1 MAAFFVSAVRQAASL
16 QPIFRLSDLVLR
28 GPARRG
34 DGTND
39 GNEMSAPE
47 KPKNKPNRPF
57 FSSGP
62 CAKRPGWTAN
72 ALNSALTGR
81 SHRSPEGR
89 ERLKRAITLTHEVLR
104 VPEGYKVAILPGS
117 DTGAVELAMWNLLGA
132 RGVDVLAWDVFG
144 RVWLRDVAEELK
156 LPGARTMD
164 AEPGHLPDLSKVD
177 FARDVVFTWN
187 GTTTGVRIPDA
198 NWIPDDRQGLTICDA
213 TSALMGQTIDLTKID
228 VLTYSWQKA
237 FGAEAAHGM
246 AIMSPRALERLASYT
261 PTWPIP
267 RLFRIK
273 NRGEIVHDVFEGVT
287 INTPSMLCVE
297 DYLDGLSW
305 VKEIGGIDASI
316 ARAHANAEALYAW
329 IERTPWAEALPVDP
343 KTRSETSVAIRFVEP
358 DLLALGEAK
367 ALAVQNDMLR
377 ILASEKAAFDLG
389 AYRGMPIGLRIWC
402 GPTIEK
408 ADLLDL
414 LPWLEWSY
422 AEARRQNG
430 L

>member
-1 MAAFFVSAVRQAASL
+1 
-16 QPIFRLSDLVLR
+16 
-28 GPARRG
+28 
-34 DGTND
+34 
-39 GNEMSAPE
+39 MSAPE

-62 CAKRPGWTAN
+62 CAKRPGWRPD
-72 ALNSALTGR
+72 ALSNALTGR
-81 SHRSPEGR
+81 SHRSAEGR
-89 ERLKRAITLTHEVLR
+89 ERLKLAITLTHEVLR
-104 VPEGYKVAILPGS
+104 VPEGYKVALLPGS

-156 LPGARTMD
+156 LPDARTMD

-177 FARDVVFTWN
+177 FSRDVIFTWN
-187 GTTTGVRIPDA
+187 GTTTGVCVPDA
-198 NWIPDDRQGLTICDA
+198 KWIPDNRQGLTICDA
-213 TSALMGQTIDLTKID
+213 TSALMGQAIDLNKID

-261 PTWPIP
+261 PPWPIP

-273 NRGEIVHDVFEGVT
+273 NKGEIVHDVFEGVT

-297 DYLDGLSW
+297 DYLDALNW
-305 VKEIGGIDASI
+305 VREIGGIDATI
-316 ARAHANAEALYAW
+316 ARTHANAQALYSW
-329 IERTPWAEALPVDP
+329 IDRTPWVEALPIDP
-343 KTRSETSVAIRFVEP
+343 RTRSETSVAIRFVEP
-358 DLLALGEAK
+358 DVMALGEAK
-367 ALAVQNDMLR
+367 ALAVQREMVRL
-377 ILASEKAAFDLG
+377 LESEKAALDIG

-402 GPTIEK
+402 GPTVEE

-414 LPWLEWSY
+414 LPWLDWAY
-422 AEARRQNG
+422 AEARRKNG
-430 L
+430 LYSHNLSPAKD